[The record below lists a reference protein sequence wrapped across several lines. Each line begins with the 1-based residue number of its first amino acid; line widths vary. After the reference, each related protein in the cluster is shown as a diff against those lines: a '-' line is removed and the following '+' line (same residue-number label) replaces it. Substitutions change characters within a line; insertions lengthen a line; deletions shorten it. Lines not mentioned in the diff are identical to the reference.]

1 MYQYQTEIAVDTES
15 NSEISALNELAS
27 KFQIVPQLI
36 GRKYYGG
43 NTVFMLHSAQ
53 QVNIRNFIIEICGK
67 DQQSF

>member
-43 NTVFMLHSAQ
+43 NAVFMLHSAQ